1 MPNRQNKK
9 GRSKT
14 AGHFVMLTA
23 FMLNSAAWR
32 ALKPAERAVYVEL
45 RRRYY
50 GQNNGSIAL
59 SVRDAA
65 ERCNINK
72 DTARK
77 ALSRLQ
83 ELGFIECATPGGF
96 SLKLRHATEWRLL
109 DERCDKTGA
118 LPTKAFMRW
127 RPVASESKAR
137 SEDVPNTV
145 PSNRT
150 DGTQSGPQA
159 AASVPP
165 NRTQEARHRR
175 WSVPPLRTHIHSSHG
190 QGEAEPRRAAQT
202 HLDRPS
208 KVEPDANG

>member
-1 MPNRQNKK
+1 MPNRQNQK

-14 AGHFVMLTA
+14 RGHFVRLDG
-23 FMLNSAAWR
+23 FMLDSAAWCS
-32 ALKPAERAVYVEL
+32 LTPAERVVYVEL
-45 RRRYY
+45 RRRYN
-50 GQNNGSIAL
+50 GKNNGLIAL

-65 ERCNINK
+65 DRCNINK

-83 ELGFIECATPGGF
+83 ERGFTECVTPGGF

-127 RPVASESKAR
+127 RPQEASERKAR
-137 SEDVPNTV
+137 SENVSDTV

-150 DGTQSGPQA
+150 DDTQSGPGGA
-159 AASVPP
+159 VSAPSNRTSGP
-165 NRTQEARHRR
+165 NRQR
-175 WSVPPLRTHIHSSHG
+175 WWVPSSRTHIHSSHAE
-190 QGEAEPRRAAQT
+190 GEAGQSHAEQRVAAAK
-202 HLDRPS
+202 PS
-208 KVEPDANG
+208 ISPLK